1 MVCFYRLN
9 ARGFD
14 DIDLAVFYRVALSDF
29 GGAFCMGV
37 RSSGAFN
44 DFFFFFFVSNPLLR
58 YRPSV
63 VQYGMASKDSETA
76 PMVNA
81 G

>member
-44 DFFFFFFVSNPLLR
+44 DFFFFSSLILFSDIGHRWCSMAWRQRIPKQPLW
-58 YRPSV
+58 
-63 VQYGMASKDSETA
+63 
-76 PMVNA
+76 
-81 G
+81 